1 MRNRTR
7 DIVGLVVLAIMS
19 IATLV
24 PFVVMFVTALHPAGS
39 SPSGFSWPADP
50 QWGNFATAFVASD
63 FAVLAGSSATIVAGV
78 VPAALLF
85 ATLGGY
91 ALAHLRVP
99 GASAIFVTFL
109 LGLTIPFEAA
119 IVPLYYQSQDL
130 GTLNMPLAVILPL
143 IGWLMPFGIFW
154 MRGQFAAIPAELS
167 EAARLDGASSW
178 QVLRDVYLPLL
189 APALVTLGLLQFL
202 TAWNNFLLSIVL
214 IDDPSRRTMAGA
226 LAAFQGEHSVDVPLM
241 CAAAVLLMAPT
252 LLVFLVLQRHF
263 IKAVLAG
270 AVKG

>member
-1 MRNRTR
+1 MRRR
-7 DIVGLVVLAIMS
+7 SAELVGILVLVAMS
-19 IATLV
+19 VATLV

-39 SPSGFSWPADP
+39 SPAGFSWPDDP
-50 QWGNFATAFVASD
+50 QWGNFATAFEASD
-63 FAVLAGSSATIVAGV
+63 FLVLARSSATIVLGV

-85 ATLGGY
+85 ATLGGF
-91 ALAHLRVP
+91 ALGQLRVP
-99 GASAIFVTFL
+99 GASAIGVVFL

-119 IVPLYYQSQDL
+119 VVPLYYQARDL
-130 GTLNMPLAVILPL
+130 GTLNTPWAVILPL

-154 MRGQFAAIPAELS
+154 MRGQFAALPAELG

-178 QVLRDVYLPLL
+178 QVLRHVHLPLL
-189 APALVTLGLLQFL
+189 VPALATLGLLQFL

-214 IDDPSRRTMAGA
+214 IDDPSSRTMAGA
-226 LAAFQGEHSVDVPLM
+226 LAAFQGEHRVDVPLM

-252 LLVFLVLQRHF
+252 LVVFLLLQRHF
-263 IKAVLAG
+263 VKAVLAG

>member
-1 MRNRTR
+1 MRNRLR
-7 DIVGLVVLAIMS
+7 DTVGLLVLVVMS
-19 IATLV
+19 LATLV

-39 SPSGFSWPADP
+39 SPAGFQWPEEP
-50 QWGNFATAFVASD
+50 HWENFRQAFVDSD
-63 FAVLAGSSATIVAGV
+63 FVVLAGSSTTIVLGV

-85 ATLGGY
+85 ATLGGF
-91 ALAHLRVP
+91 ALGQLRVP
-99 GASAIFVTFL
+99 GSRAIFVVFL

-119 IVPLYYQSQDL
+119 IVPLYYQAQDL
-130 GTLNMPLAVILPL
+130 GTLNTPLAVILPL

-167 EAARLDGASSW
+167 EAARLDGASSV
-178 QVLRDVYLPLL
+178 QVLRHVHLPLL
-189 APALVTLGLLQFL
+189 TPALVTLGLLQFL

-214 IDDPSRRTMAGA
+214 IDDPAGRTMAGA
-226 LAAFQGEHSVDVPLM
+226 LAAFQGEHSVDVPLV

-263 IKAVLAG
+263 VKAVLAG

>member
-1 MRNRTR
+1 MRNRFR
-7 DIVGLVVLAIMS
+7 DTVGLLILIVMS
-19 IATLV
+19 VATLV

-39 SPSGFSWPADP
+39 SPAGFQWPEEP
-50 QWGNFATAFVASD
+50 HWENFARAFEDSD
-63 FAVLAGSSATIVAGV
+63 FVVLAGSSATIVLGV

-85 ATLGGY
+85 ATLGGF
-91 ALAHLRVP
+91 ALGQLRVP
-99 GASAIFVTFL
+99 GATGIFLVFL
-109 LGLTIPFEAA
+109 LGLTIPFESA
-119 IVPLYYQSQDL
+119 IVPLYYQAKDL
-130 GTLNMPLAVILPL
+130 GTLNTPWAVILPL

-167 EAARLDGASSW
+167 EAARLDGASSI
-178 QVLRDVYLPLL
+178 QVLRHVHLPLL

-214 IDDPSRRTMAGA
+214 IDDPAARTMAGA

-263 IKAVLAG
+263 VKAVLAG